1 MMDKDRII
9 YEDEY
14 LLIYNKPAG
23 LAVQTKKVTEPDLES
38 EIKGYLY
45 KKCGTAPYLGLV
57 HRLDQP
63 VEGLVI
69 FAKDKKS
76 AGALSRMVNDE
87 KMEKGYLAVVSGRPE
102 KDEGRLS
109 HYITRDGRTN
119 MAAVSEEG
127 VKGAALSELY
137 YKVLKTGEAEGKE
150 CSLLDIRLF
159 TGRHHQIRVQLSHM
173 GWPILG
179 DKKYN
184 KDCGEG
190 RSFPA
195 LAAYSLTFPH
205 PVTGKKVSVR
215 IFPENPIYGQFLV
228 DSPADNY

>member
-1 MMDKDRII
+1 MNIDRII
-9 YEDEY
+9 FEDEY

-23 LAVQTKKVTEPDLES
+23 LAVQTKKVTETDLES

-45 KKCGTAPYLGLV
+45 KKCGAAPYLGLV

-63 VEGLVI
+63 VEGLVL

-76 AGALSRMVNDE
+76 AGSLSKMINDE
-87 KMEKGYLAVVSGRPE
+87 KMEKGYLALVSGRPE
-102 KDEGRLS
+102 KNEGDLI
-109 HYITRDGRTN
+109 HYLTRDGRTN
-119 MAAVSEEG
+119 MAAVCE
-127 VKGAALSELY
+127 KGAKGASLARLS
-137 YKVLKTGEAEGKE
+137 YKVLKTAELEGKE
-150 CSLLDIRLF
+150 CALLDIRLF
-159 TGRHHQIRVQLSHM
+159 TGRHHQIRAQFSHI
-173 GWPILG
+173 GCPIMG

-205 PVTGKKVSVR
+205 PETGKKVSVR
-215 IFPENPIYGQFLV
+215 IFPENPNIGQFLV
-228 DSPADNY
+228 DSPGDNY